1 MKSAPSVEKG
11 DPVNKNRVL
20 GKGLSALIQG
30 ADLKG
35 MTTAPD
41 EDASIHLVPLENI
54 GFNPDQPRKSFNSN
68 KLEELASSIEQ
79 VGILQPVLV
88 RQLHGGETA
97 TQHPDS
103 EASPALISY
112 CVVAG
117 ERRVRAARLAGLNEV
132 PALVCTYEETEALKV
147 ALLENIQREDLGPVE
162 EATAYRNLLESYGAT
177 QEELAEMLGKKRS
190 SVTNM
195 LRILTLEKEILS
207 LLQDGRIT
215 RGHAKALLGL
225 PAGPGRIQLAKMCH
239 SRDLSVRECERRVT
253 AGGSKPRKKK
263 MRRKASAGPADPA
276 LRALMENAEKVY
288 GSPVTIARDADNGK
302 GSISLRFYSD
312 SDLVRVLKIMGVDTD
327 IS

>member
-1 MKSAPSVEKG
+1 MKSAPSAQK
-11 DPVNKNRVL
+11 DDSVNKNRVL
-20 GKGLSALIQG
+20 GKGLSALFQG
-30 ADLKG
+30 TDLRG

-41 EDASIHLVPLENI
+41 EDASIHQVPLENI
-54 GFNPDQPRKSFNSN
+54 GFNPDQPRKSFDAN
-68 KLEELASSIEQ
+68 KLSELASSIEQ

-88 RQLHGGETA
+88 RQLQGGETA

-103 EASPALISY
+103 GASPSLITY

-162 EATAYRNLLESYGAT
+162 EASAYRNLLESYGAT
-177 QEELAEMLGKKRS
+177 QEELAGMLGKKRS

-195 LRILTLEKEILS
+195 LRILTLEKEILT
-207 LLQDGRIT
+207 LLEDGGIT

-225 PAGPGRIQLAKMCH
+225 PAGPARVQLAKMC
-239 SRDLSVRECERRVT
+239 SRRDLSVRECERRVQ
-253 AGGSKPRKKK
+253 AGGSKPQKKK
-263 MRRKASAGPADPA
+263 SRRKAAAGPVDPS
-276 LRALMENAEKVY
+276 LRALMENAERVY
-288 GSPVTIARDADNGK
+288 GSPVTIARDANNGK